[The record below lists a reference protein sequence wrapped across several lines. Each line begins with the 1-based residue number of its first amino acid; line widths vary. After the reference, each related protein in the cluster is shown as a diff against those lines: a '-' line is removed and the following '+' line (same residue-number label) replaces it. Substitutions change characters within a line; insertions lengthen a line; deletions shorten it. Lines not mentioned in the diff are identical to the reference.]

1 MHVVPVTKLMRQDSF
16 DFFWFALLDE
26 GVEDDNMF
34 GLILT
39 KVSTLQSLRVEGE
52 ELTHGNPKK

>member
-1 MHVVPVTKLMRQDSF
+1 MHVIPVTKFMCQDSF
-16 DFFWFALLDE
+16 DFFRLALFDE
-26 GVEDDNMF
+26 RVEDDNMF